1 MRSSRVARGRAMP
14 FEPVETP
21 IPSPDSF
28 GSEGD
33 AATLSAAAALLVLGL
48 RLRGDD
54 DALEER
60 ARDALAETD
69 ALHPEDA
76 EALQVPQLGA
86 TGVRIDPAEA
96 RALLSATGTTLDA
109 PDFSRDVIGDVAGR
123 FQADP
128 THLRAAVLFEAC
140 LRHPEELVR
149 VAAASAYLDLTTD
162 PGPSLAELR
171 KGVGS
176 EDE

>member
-1 MRSSRVARGRAMP
+1 MP

-28 GSEGD
+28 GAEGD

-76 EALQVPQLGA
+76 EVLQVPQLGA
-86 TGVRIDPAEA
+86 TGCGSIPRRHGHCCRRPA
-96 RALLSATGTTLDA
+96 RRSTR
-109 PDFSRDVIGDVAGR
+109 PISRV
-123 FQADP
+123 
-128 THLRAAVLFEAC
+128 T
-140 LRHPEELVR
+140 
-149 VAAASAYLDLTTD
+149 
-162 PGPSLAELR
+162 
-171 KGVGS
+171 
-176 EDE
+176 